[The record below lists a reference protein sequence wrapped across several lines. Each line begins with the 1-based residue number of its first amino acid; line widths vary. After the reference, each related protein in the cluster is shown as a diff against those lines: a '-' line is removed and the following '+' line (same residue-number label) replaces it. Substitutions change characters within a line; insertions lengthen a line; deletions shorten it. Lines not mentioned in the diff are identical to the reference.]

1 MNIKDIIELR
11 KLGYSKD
18 EVAELIKEPET
29 TETPAETPAEKPQEA
44 PPAPT
49 VTAAD
54 LYGAINKLTETI
66 QAGRIQQSEIKTAD
80 NNIDKMLSDFLV
92 PPKPEK

>member
-18 EVAELIKEPET
+18 EVAELINQPET
-29 TETPAETPAEKPQEA
+29 AESPAEPPAAETKEA
-44 PPAPT
+44 PPEPT